1 MKFRARMIEQL
12 AVKKFY
18 SIVVTMGKMAKMCV
32 LRLTADKMF
41 FILTDQ
47 SVSGGPAVWAEIDQE
62 SFFNEY
68 NIEGVSSDHN
78 EIYLEFSPDKLAKTL
93 NSLRTGQTRS
103 VKVKLTKKKDTPCL
117 TFEVEMMGA
126 PLVSS
131 RTCVHDFPVIV
142 LPRKLWSDFREP
154 GLPQFDVSI
163 CLPEMKRLKHLLERY
178 KTLGQAV
185 TVTATKQGRLS
196 LKMEGEDGVFSTH
209 YPDLRVPVYRDDT
222 LPWQRGDSALLPD
235 TASVRVDL
243 RRLGLF
249 LSAELGQSKRAI
261 ANVVDTEMLHMF
273 FLYDDLLIQY
283 FLPVTHKQ

>member
-1 MKFRARMIEQL
+1 MIEQL

-131 RTCVHDFPVIV
+131 RTCVHDFSVIV
-142 LPRKLWSDFREP
+142 
-154 GLPQFDVSI
+154 VS
-163 CLPEMKRLKHLLERY
+163 R
-178 KTLGQAV
+178 
-185 TVTATKQGRLS
+185 
-196 LKMEGEDGVFSTH
+196 
-209 YPDLRVPVYRDDT
+209 
-222 LPWQRGDSALLPD
+222 W
-235 TASVRVDL
+235 
-243 RRLGLF
+243 
-249 LSAELGQSKRAI
+249 
-261 ANVVDTEMLHMF
+261 
-273 FLYDDLLIQY
+273 
-283 FLPVTHKQ
+283 

>member
-1 MKFRARMIEQL
+1 MKFRARMIEHL
-12 AVKKFY
+12 LVKKFY
-18 SIVVTMGKMAKMCV
+18 SIVVTMGKMAKLCV
-32 LRLTADKMF
+32 LRLTADKIF

-68 NIEGVSSDHN
+68 NMEGVSSDQNN

-103 VKVKLTKKKDTPCL
+103 VKVKLTKKNDTPCL

-154 GLPQFDVSI
+154 GLLQFDVSI
-163 CLPEMKRLKHLLERY
+163 CLPEMKRLKHLLERHN
-178 KTLGQAV
+178 
-185 TVTATKQGRLS
+185 S
-196 LKMEGEDGVFSTH
+196 DSS
-209 YPDLRVPVYRDDT
+209 DIRVYT
-222 LPWQRGDSALLPD
+222 NC
-235 TASVRVDL
+235 
-243 RRLGLF
+243 F
-249 LSAELGQSKRAI
+249 
-261 ANVVDTEMLHMF
+261 
-273 FLYDDLLIQY
+273 
-283 FLPVTHKQ
+283 

>member
-68 NIEGVSSDHN
+68 NIEGVSSDQN

-103 VKVKLTKKKDTPCL
+103 VKVKLTKKNDTPCL

-163 CLPEMKRLKHLLERY
+163 CLPEMKRLKHLLERHN
-178 KTLGQAV
+178 
-185 TVTATKQGRLS
+185 S
-196 LKMEGEDGVFSTH
+196 
-209 YPDLRVPVYRDDT
+209 
-222 LPWQRGDSALLPD
+222 DSSD
-235 TASVRVDL
+235 IR
-243 RRLGLF
+243 
-249 LSAELGQSKRAI
+249 E
-261 ANVVDTEMLHMF
+261 
-273 FLYDDLLIQY
+273 
-283 FLPVTHKQ
+283 